1 MSSVHTGVNRALGHT
16 TGNLVTN
23 LSSKAFLSFD
33 KLFML
38 QEVRDMAMRIVC
50 SHFGAWIHSIL
61 SST

>member
-1 MSSVHTGVNRALGHT
+1 MSSVHTGVNRPFRQT

-38 QEVRDMAMRIVC
+38 QEVRGRPMRIVR